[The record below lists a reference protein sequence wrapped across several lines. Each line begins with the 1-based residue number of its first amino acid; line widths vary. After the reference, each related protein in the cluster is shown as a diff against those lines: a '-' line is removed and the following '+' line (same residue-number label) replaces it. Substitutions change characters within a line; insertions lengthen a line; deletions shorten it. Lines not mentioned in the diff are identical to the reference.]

1 MQTTFLGKTKKAL
14 PFTSISELAIP
25 AIQPDIKRIRHS
37 SVHPMPELP
46 EVETTKTS
54 LLPLLDQKVLKV
66 EVRQPSLRWPIPED
80 IQKLAGQKL
89 LKLTRRSKYILAEFE
104 QDTMLWHLGMS
115 GSFRICDGHEELR
128 KHDHLIIQFEDLQ
141 LRYHDPRRFG
151 CILWL
156 NADSQVK
163 LIDTLGPE
171 PLSDEFNAEYLF
183 SKFKTKNTAV
193 KVAMMDNH
201 IVVGVGNIY
210 ATESLFNLGIHPAQP
225 ASTLTFQQ
233 VEKMVAEIKRILKQA
248 IDLGGSTL
256 RDYSNAMGEN
266 GYFQQTLLAYG
277 RAGEMCIN
285 CETTLENLK
294 LGQRASV
301 FCPECQPLKKVKIA
315 SKKTLKGSKA

>member
-1 MQTTFLGKTKKAL
+1 
-14 PFTSISELAIP
+14 
-25 AIQPDIKRIRHS
+25 
-37 SVHPMPELP
+37 MPELP

-54 LLPLLDQKVLKV
+54 LLPLLGQTVLKV
-66 EVRQPSLRWPIPED
+66 TVHQPSLRWPIPND
-80 IQKLAGQKL
+80 LQKLVGQKL
-89 LKLTRRSKYILAEFE
+89 IQLTRRSKYILAQFE

-115 GSFRICDGHEELR
+115 GSFRICDEHDELR
-128 KHDHLIIQFEDLQ
+128 KHDHFILQLDDMQ

-156 NADSQVK
+156 DEYSQSK

-171 PLSDEFNAEYLF
+171 PLSDAFHAEYLF
-183 SKFKTKNTAV
+183 SKFKTKNTAI

-210 ATESLFNLGIHPAQP
+210 ATESLFNLGIHAAQP

-233 VEKMVAEIKRILKQA
+233 VEKMVIEIKRILKQA

-277 RAGEMCIN
+277 RAGEMCVN

-301 FCPECQPLKKVKIA
+301 FCPQCQALKQVKIVP
-315 SKKTLKGSKA
+315 KKALKGNKA

>member
-1 MQTTFLGKTKKAL
+1 
-14 PFTSISELAIP
+14 
-25 AIQPDIKRIRHS
+25 
-37 SVHPMPELP
+37 MPELP
-46 EVETTKTS
+46 EVETTKAS
-54 LLPLLDQKVLKV
+54 LLPLIDQKVLHV
-66 EVRQPSLRWPIPED
+66 QVRESRLRWPIPED
-80 IQKLAGQKL
+80 IQQLQGQKL
-89 LKLTRRSKYILAEFE
+89 VRLTRRSKYILAEFE
-104 QDTMLWHLGMS
+104 THSMLWQLGMS
-115 GSFRICDGHEELR
+115 GSFRICDEHEALR
-128 KHDHLIIQFEDLQ
+128 KHDHLIIQFEDTQ

-151 CILWL
+151 CIIWL
-156 NADSQVK
+156 NEESQTK

-171 PLSDEFNAEYLF
+171 PLSDEFHAEYLAE
-183 SKFKTKNTAV
+183 KFKNKNVGT
-193 KVAMMDNH
+193 KVAIMDNH

-225 ASTLTFQQ
+225 ASSLTKAQIQ
-233 VEKMVAEIKRILKQA
+233 KLVIEIKRILKQA

-301 FCPECQPLKKVKIA
+301 FCPQCQPLKIA
-315 SKKTLKGSKA
+315 KSIPQKPRGKSK

>member
-1 MQTTFLGKTKKAL
+1 
-14 PFTSISELAIP
+14 
-25 AIQPDIKRIRHS
+25 
-37 SVHPMPELP
+37 MPELP

-54 LLPLLDQKVLKV
+54 LLPLIDQHVLRV
-66 EVRQPSLRWPIPED
+66 EVRQPSLRWPIPHD
-80 IQKLAGQKL
+80 LQKLAGQRL
-89 LKLTRRSKYILAEFE
+89 LQLTRRSKYILAQFE
-104 QDTMLWHLGMS
+104 HDTMLWHLGMS

-128 KHDHLIIQFEDLQ
+128 KHDHLIIQFDDVQ

-156 NADSQVK
+156 DESSQAK

-171 PLSDEFNAEYLF
+171 PLSESFNAEYLF
-183 SKFKTKNTAV
+183 NKFKTKNTAI

-225 ASTLTFQQ
+225 ASTLSFTQ

-277 RAGEMCIN
+277 RAGEMCVN

-301 FCPECQPLKKVKIA
+301 FCPECQPLKKVKIS
-315 SKKTLKGSKA
+315 SKKALKGNKA

>member
-1 MQTTFLGKTKKAL
+1 
-14 PFTSISELAIP
+14 
-25 AIQPDIKRIRHS
+25 
-37 SVHPMPELP
+37 MPELP

-54 LLPLLDQKVLKV
+54 LLPLLEQTVQNV
-66 EVRQPSLRWPIPED
+66 EVRQSSLRWPIPED
-80 IQKLAGQKL
+80 IQRLTGQKL
-89 LKLTRRSKYILAEFE
+89 IKLTRRSKYILAEFE
-104 QDTMLWHLGMS
+104 HDIMLWHLGMS
-115 GSFRICDGHEELR
+115 GSFRLCEKNTELR
-128 KHDHLIIQFEDLQ
+128 KHDHLIIQFEDIE

-156 NADSQVK
+156 DQHSQTK

-171 PLSDEFNAEYLF
+171 PLSEAFNAEYLF
-183 SKFKTKNTAV
+183 EKFKKKNVGA
-193 KVAMMDNH
+193 KVAIMDNH

-225 ASTLTFQQ
+225 ASSLSRTQI
-233 VEKMVAEIKRILKQA
+233 EKLVIEIKRILKQA

-277 RAGEMCIN
+277 RAGEMCVN

-315 SKKTLKGSKA
+315 TKTPSKGNKA

>member
-1 MQTTFLGKTKKAL
+1 
-14 PFTSISELAIP
+14 
-25 AIQPDIKRIRHS
+25 
-37 SVHPMPELP
+37 MPELP

-54 LLPLLDQKVLKV
+54 LLPLIHQKVISV
-66 EVRQPSLRWPIPED
+66 QVRESRLRWPIPDD
-80 IQKLAGQKL
+80 IEKLKGQKL

-104 QDTMLWHLGMS
+104 HDSMLWHLGMS
-115 GSFRICDGHEELR
+115 GSFRLCDANTELR
-128 KHDHLIIQFEDLQ
+128 KHDHLIIQFEDIE

-156 NADSQVK
+156 DSNSQSK

-171 PLSDEFNAEYLF
+171 PLSEAFNAEYLAE
-183 SKFKTKNTAV
+183 KFKKKNVGA
-193 KVAMMDNH
+193 KVAIMDNH

-225 ASTLTFQQ
+225 ASSLTRDQI
-233 VEKMVAEIKRILKQA
+233 EKFVIEVKRILKQA

-277 RAGEMCIN
+277 RAGEMCVN

-301 FCPECQPLKKVKIA
+301 FCPQCQTLKKVKIA
-315 SKKTLKGSKA
+315 TKTPSKGNKA

>member
-1 MQTTFLGKTKKAL
+1 
-14 PFTSISELAIP
+14 
-25 AIQPDIKRIRHS
+25 
-37 SVHPMPELP
+37 MPELP

-54 LLPLLDQKVLKV
+54 LLPLVMQKVLHVKV
-66 EVRQPSLRWPIPED
+66 HQPSLRWPIPD
-80 IQKLAGQKL
+80 NLNDLVGQKL
-89 LKLTRRSKYILAEFE
+89 LKLSRRSKYILAEFE

-115 GSFRICDGHEELR
+115 GSFRLCETTEPLR
-128 KHDHLIIQFEDLQ
+128 KHDHLVIDFEDIQ

-156 NADSQVK
+156 DEHSQKK

-171 PLSDEFNAEYLF
+171 PLSDAFNTAYLV
-183 SKFKTKNTAV
+183 SKLKNKNTAI
-193 KVAMMDNH
+193 KVAIMDNH
-201 IVVGVGNIY
+201 VVVGVGNIY

-225 ASTLTFQQ
+225 AKDLSPEQT
-233 VEKMVAEIKRILKQA
+233 EKLVIEIKRILKQA

-256 RDYSNAMGEN
+256 RDYTNAMGEN

-277 RAGEMCIN
+277 RAGEMCVN

-301 FCPECQPLKKVKIA
+301 FCPACQPLKHVKMRV
-315 SKKTLKGSKA
+315 KKPLKGSQA

>member
-1 MQTTFLGKTKKAL
+1 
-14 PFTSISELAIP
+14 
-25 AIQPDIKRIRHS
+25 
-37 SVHPMPELP
+37 MPELP

-54 LLPLLDQKVLKV
+54 LLPLIDQKVLHV
-66 EVRQPSLRWPIPED
+66 QVREPRLRWPIPED
-80 IQKLAGQKL
+80 IQQLQGQKL
-89 LKLTRRSKYILAEFE
+89 VRLTRRSKYILAEFE
-104 QDTMLWHLGMS
+104 THSMLWHLGMS
-115 GSFRICDGHEELR
+115 GSFRICDEHEALR
-128 KHDHLIIQFEDLQ
+128 KHDHLIIQFEDTQ

-151 CILWL
+151 CIIWL
-156 NADSQVK
+156 NEESQTK
-163 LIDTLGPE
+163 LINTLGPE
-171 PLSDEFNAEYLF
+171 PLSDEFHAEYLAE
-183 SKFKTKNTAV
+183 KFKNKNVGT
-193 KVAMMDNH
+193 KVAIMDNH

-225 ASTLTFQQ
+225 ASSLTKAQIQ
-233 VEKMVAEIKRILKQA
+233 KLVIEIKRILKQA

-301 FCPECQPLKKVKIA
+301 FCPQCQPLKIA
-315 SKKTLKGSKA
+315 KSIPQKPRGKSK

>member
-1 MQTTFLGKTKKAL
+1 
-14 PFTSISELAIP
+14 
-25 AIQPDIKRIRHS
+25 
-37 SVHPMPELP
+37 MPELP

-54 LLPLLDQKVLKV
+54 LLPLIDQTVQSV
-66 EVRQPSLRWPIPED
+66 QVYQSSLRWPIPED
-80 IQKLAGQKL
+80 IQKLKGQKL
-89 LKLTRRSKYILAEFE
+89 IRLSRRSKYILAEFE
-104 QDTMLWHLGMS
+104 HDTMLWHLGMS

-128 KHDHLIIQFEDLQ
+128 KHDHLVIQFDDIQ

-156 NADSQVK
+156 DQSSQTK

-171 PLSDEFNAEYLF
+171 PLSEAFNADYLA
-183 SKFKTKNTAV
+183 SKFKTKNVGA
-193 KVAMMDNH
+193 KVAIMDNH

-225 ASTLTFQQ
+225 ASSLNRDQI
-233 VEKMVAEIKRILKQA
+233 EKLVIEVKRILKQA

-256 RDYSNAMGEN
+256 RDYTNAMGEN

-277 RAGEMCIN
+277 RAGEMCVN

-301 FCPECQPLKKVKIA
+301 FCPQCQPLKKVKIA
-315 SKKTLKGSKA
+315 NRKVTTQGNQA

>member
-1 MQTTFLGKTKKAL
+1 
-14 PFTSISELAIP
+14 
-25 AIQPDIKRIRHS
+25 
-37 SVHPMPELP
+37 MPELP

-54 LLPLLDQKVLKV
+54 LLPLIDQKVISV
-66 EVRQPSLRWPIPED
+66 QVRESRLRWPIPED
-80 IQKLAGQKL
+80 IEKIKGQKL

-104 QDTMLWHLGMS
+104 HDTMLWHLGMS
-115 GSFRICDGHEELR
+115 GSFRLCDANTELR
-128 KHDHLIIQFEDLQ
+128 KHDHLIIQFEDAE

-156 NADSQVK
+156 DPNSQSK

-171 PLSDEFNAEYLF
+171 PLSDAFNAEYLAE
-183 SKFKTKNTAV
+183 KFKKKNVGA
-193 KVAMMDNH
+193 KVAIMDNH

-225 ASTLTFQQ
+225 ASSLSRVQIENL
-233 VEKMVAEIKRILKQA
+233 VIEVKRILKQA

-256 RDYSNAMGEN
+256 RDYTNAMGEN

-301 FCPECQPLKKVKIA
+301 FCPQCQPLKKVKITP
-315 SKKTLKGSKA
+315 KTPPKVNKA

>member
-1 MQTTFLGKTKKAL
+1 
-14 PFTSISELAIP
+14 
-25 AIQPDIKRIRHS
+25 
-37 SVHPMPELP
+37 MPELP

-54 LLPLLDQKVLKV
+54 LLPLLDQAVISVKVR
-66 EVRQPSLRWPIPED
+66 ESRLRWPIPED
-80 IQKLAGQKL
+80 IEKLNGQKL
-89 LKLTRRSKYILAEFE
+89 VKLTRRSKYILAEFE
-104 QDTMLWHLGMS
+104 HDSMLWHLGMS
-115 GSFRICDGHEELR
+115 GSFRLCDPHTELR
-128 KHDHLIIQFEDLQ
+128 KHDHLIIQFEDIE

-156 NADSQVK
+156 DQNSQTK

-171 PLSDEFNAEYLF
+171 PLSEAFNAEYLAE
-183 SKFKTKNTAV
+183 KFKKKNVGA
-193 KVAMMDNH
+193 KVAIMDNH

-225 ASTLTFQQ
+225 ASSLSFQQ
-233 VEKMVAEIKRILKQA
+233 IKQLVVEVKRILKQA

-266 GYFQQTLLAYG
+266 GYFQQTLLAYS
-277 RAGEMCIN
+277 RAGEMCVN

-301 FCPECQPLKKVKIA
+301 FCPQCQPLKKVKIA
-315 SKKTLKGSKA
+315 SQKAIKGSKA